1 MERGFSPEGQPPVLP
16 VETKRERVNMVS
28 AISQGGG
35 LRYMI
40 YQDSMNQ
47 QKLISFMRRLIANSH
62 RKIFFIMDNLRV
74 HHGKLVQAWLERHK
88 SQIEAFYLPPYAPE
102 CNPDEY
108 LNHAFSCIRLFLIV
122 WWRGNNKKGLF
133 IEMSK
138 SYVDIAIGVVGLA
151 ASVFG
156 IGYAIGQRK
165 KLNDISE
172 KLDRSVKELSS
183 NIDVDISEAVVN
195 RAVTRAIERET
206 ELAAS
211 RATANVV
218 SAIESDI
225 SGKVRKA
232 VDDTYQDIKK
242 SVVEETAK
250 KVEKIDIAALKKE
263 VVEKAKEAAADKFDD
278 SLDEVLSDFK
288 DNLGNVT
295 KIYQSI
301 ANAFPNSNG
310 TSKGISFS
318 LGA

>member
-1 MERGFSPEGQPPVLP
+1 
-16 VETKRERVNMVS
+16 
-28 AISQGGG
+28 
-35 LRYMI
+35 
-40 YQDSMNQ
+40 
-47 QKLISFMRRLIANSH
+47 
-62 RKIFFIMDNLRV
+62 
-74 HHGKLVQAWLERHK
+74 
-88 SQIEAFYLPPYAPE
+88 
-102 CNPDEY
+102 
-108 LNHAFSCIRLFLIV
+108 
-122 WWRGNNKKGLF
+122 
-133 IEMSK
+133 MSK
-138 SYVDIAIGVVGLA
+138 SYFDIAIGVVGLA

-165 KLNDISE
+165 KLNDIGE
-172 KLDRSVKELSS
+172 KIDRSVKELSS

-195 RAVTRAIERET
+195 RAVTKAIERET

-225 SGKVRKA
+225 SGRVRKA
-232 VDDTYQDIKK
+232 VNDTYQDIKK

-250 KVEKIDIAALKKE
+250 KVEKIDISALKKE